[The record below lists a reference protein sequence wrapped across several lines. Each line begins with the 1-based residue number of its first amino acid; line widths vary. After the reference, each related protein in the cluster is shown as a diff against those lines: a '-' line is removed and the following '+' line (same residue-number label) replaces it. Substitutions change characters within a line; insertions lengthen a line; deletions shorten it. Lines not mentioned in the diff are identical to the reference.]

1 LDVINYKEVSVM
13 KKCYLSITI
22 FIMILSILLNCPQA
36 IAAEKAEKIGFVD
49 VREIMVKS
57 DAGKKAYDQMKILI
71 EKDRDKLQAKEAE
84 LKKLKDEIEKQKTI
98 LTEPAMKEKEAI
110 FQKKLRDYQLMVKD
124 SNDEVQA
131 KDQEVSKKLIPEI
144 LKVTNAIG
152 EREKYTMIIDVASLP
167 IPYYSK
173 EKDLSKKV
181 IEELNKKYKADN

>member
-1 LDVINYKEVSVM
+1 M